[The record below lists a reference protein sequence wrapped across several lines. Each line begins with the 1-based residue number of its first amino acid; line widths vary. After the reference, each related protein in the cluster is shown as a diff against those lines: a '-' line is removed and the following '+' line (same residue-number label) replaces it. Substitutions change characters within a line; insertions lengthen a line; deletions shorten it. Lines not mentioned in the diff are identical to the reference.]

1 MAFLPRTMIE
11 SSGSYEFA
19 MEPMTDDLIAELKPL
34 HRAHW
39 EETEAYRHGQVL
51 DPAYDVFQALNQVGR
66 FVVFTVRHAGT
77 LVGNAMLHLYE
88 SAHTRQLE
96 AKEDTLYVVPVHRVP
111 RLAIRFIAY
120 CERCL
125 SAIGARAVTLTAK
138 IGTRSERLFSMIGYR
153 QVAIEYHKTLGGT
166 DVLV

>member
-39 EETEAYRHGQVL
+39 EETEAYRHGQALNPV
-51 DPAYDVFQALNQVGR
+51 YDVYQALNQAGR
-66 FVVFTVRHAGT
+66 FVVFTVRRAGE
-77 LVGNAMLHLYE
+77 LVGNCMMHVFE
-88 SAHTRQLE
+88 SVHTRQLE
-96 AKEDTLYVVPVHRVP
+96 AKEDTIFVAPAHRVP

-125 SAIGARAVTLTAK
+125 AAIGVRTVTLSAK
-138 IGTRSERLFSMIGYR
+138 VGTRSERLFAMIGYR

-166 DVLV
+166 DVLA

>member
-19 MEPMTDDLIAELKPL
+19 MEPMTDALIEELKPL

-39 EETEAYRHGQVL
+39 QETEAYRHGQAL
-51 DPAYDVFQALNQVGR
+51 NPAYDVYQALNQAGR
-66 FVVFTVRHAGT
+66 FVVFTVRKVGE
-77 LVGNAMLHLYE
+77 LVGNCMMHVFE
-88 SAHTRQLE
+88 SVHTRQLE
-96 AKEDTLYVVPVHRVP
+96 AKEDTIFVAPAHRVP

-125 SAIGARAVTLTAK
+125 TTIGVRTVTLSAK
-138 IGTRSERLFSMIGYR
+138 VGTRSERLFSMIGYR
-153 QVAIEYHKTLGGT
+153 AVAIEYHKTLGGT
-166 DVLV
+166 DVLA